1 MNPVLAGSPDG
12 TEFTVTVTNPN
23 EYALPVVV
31 LGAAETGSI
40 LQEVTAKDDRAACTN
55 AGTYYQCIAT
65 EKPPPPPAAPQR
77 GESDNR
83 PMLAA
88 GETLTLYIKYAA
100 EAWVPTSTL
109 STCVAANGT
118 AYAPEPEKA
127 LALPCGISAP
137 GLVEQAPDPEWIEKT
152 APFDVVSQADL
163 VLTAVDAPQTAPGAQ
178 ATVSFTLQDLGPSFV
193 RSYKVTFALP
203 EGVTLVSAGPDPW
216 MCTQTGQ
223 QVECVW
229 DVPLNAPQARNG
241 SPLSPLEVTV
251 QTPNPATKAK
261 YEIAAAATSSASD
274 PTPASATA
282 VIPMVPVDLAV
293 SKSAGSPVLVG
304 DEATW
309 TVTVS
314 NVGTIDDLGKVTVT
328 DTLPDGAVFKS
339 ATGTDWNCSASG
351 QKVTCEHTEASF
363 AAGASEEIVVTS
375 RMTQRGAATNEVSVA
390 TTAYEENLSNNSAS
404 KRVVVRRAPQTA
416 AGLPASPRR
425 ILSGKTE
432 QGQKLTTR
440 VRCVP
445 VKASAAGDVSF
456 CKITRGKGVV
466 RVKVFGSQKMKVKVV
481 QTAKGTKKFKPF
493 MQRKTYLVKP

>member
-1 MNPVLAGSPDG
+1 M
-12 TEFTVTVTNPN
+12 
-23 EYALPVVV
+23 Y
-31 LGAAETGSI
+31 
-40 LQEVTAKDDRAACTN
+40 RAPEP
-55 AGTYYQCIAT
+55 GDL
-65 EKPPPPPAAPQR
+65 PPAACGIEPPDVASQFVDFV
-77 GESDNR
+77 E
-83 PMLAA
+83 
-88 GETLTLYIKYAA
+88 K
-100 EAWVPTSTL
+100 TST
-109 STCVAANGT
+109 
-118 AYAPEPEKA
+118 
-127 LALPCGISAP
+127 
-137 GLVEQAPDPEWIEKT
+137 
-152 APFDVVSQADL
+152 FDVVSQADL